1 MPKVE
6 TGRRKRVI
14 RNYELEGGKWGE
26 RREELESEC
35 DWATLS
41 HFFAHVTRMPDWFDF
56 RE

>member
-1 MPKVE
+1 MKE
-6 TGRRKRVI
+6 RVI
-14 RNYELEGGKWGE
+14 RKYELEGGKWGE